1 MSETPPYTGPVEAL
15 SLEQVCARLSCSSD
29 YFKSQYSGPVVYL
42 GAGRSMLRYPAYGV
56 HEWLAQRATAAK
68 VGKTKPAKSWEGFGD
83 GKDKIQKRS
92 IGAGS

>member
-1 MSETPPYTGPVEAL
+1 
-15 SLEQVCARLSCSSD
+15 
-29 YFKSQYSGPVVYL
+29 
-42 GAGRSMLRYPAYGV
+42 MLRYPAYGV

-83 GKDKIQKRS
+83 GKDKVQKRS